1 MNGAEKAFVKTD
13 KMYNGPEIN
22 HLEFNTKID
31 DRNNKT
37 QIFSYT
43 AIESYSR
50 KVNPCNRIIIETIPE
65 SLFFE

>member
-31 DRNNKT
+31 DMNNKT

-50 KVNPCNRIIIETIPE
+50 KVKPCNKITIEIIPDR
-65 SLFFE
+65 LFFE